1 MKFMV
6 PFCIALPYHSSLT
19 IFMFHVLYYGLIVYP
34 VIKCA
39 HSLWPKLP
47 PKNSSFTMEKGW
59 LECMACFIVLNNL
72 YTKHAHHAWLCE
84 WMLTVTIDSD
94 AWSTESWRLQPVSD
108 MNINRIYEAPKS
120 INTHDSDASHSFK

>member
-19 IFMFHVLYYGLIVYP
+19 IFMFHVLYLYGLIVYP

-47 PKNSSFTMEKGW
+47 QKNDMEK
-59 LECMACFIVLNNL
+59 
-72 YTKHAHHAWLCE
+72 
-84 WMLTVTIDSD
+84 D
-94 AWSTESWRLQPVSD
+94 
-108 MNINRIYEAPKS
+108 
-120 INTHDSDASHSFK
+120 